1 MRSSTKRSIEPE
13 LTLQSVWDD
22 SIRTPPE
29 NSNGDRKDLSKHL
42 QYFNSI
48 DQESIL
54 NELLNIETE
63 SLRRN
68 NRLRYIRKT
77 IMDLIDRK
85 YSAKYLHH
93 LLESDVHNSNP
104 DKAVQGSQTSLER
117 ALADC
122 KIQIAILQAYIQGKY
137 GDANQN
143 DWFDQYEYLSDNY
156 HATLMNKT
164 EGNGE
169 KPFYFNGT
177 PLAPSKENFHTCREK
192 CLNSHVSQQFNLQ
205 PNHPSWFARLIH
217 TFKHQSIWRKLIS

>member
-1 MRSSTKRSIEPE
+1 MRSSAKRSIEPE

-22 SIRTPPE
+22 SIGTPPE
-29 NSNGDRKDLSKHL
+29 NSNGNRKDLSKHL

-68 NRLRYIRKT
+68 DRLRYIRKT
-77 IMDLIDRK
+77 IMDLMDRK
-85 YSAKYLHH
+85 YFAKYLHH
-93 LLESDVHNSNP
+93 LLESEVHHSNP
-104 DKAVQGSQTSLER
+104 DKTVQGSQTSLER

-143 DWFDQYEYLSDNY
+143 DWFNQYQYLSDNY
-156 HATLMNKT
+156 HATLLNKT
-164 EGNGE
+164 EGNRE

-177 PLAPSKENFHTCREK
+177 SMAPSKDNFHMCREK
-192 CLNSHVSQQFNLQ
+192 CLNSHVSQPFNLQ
-205 PNHPSWFARLIH
+205 PKHPNWLSCLVQA
-217 TFKHQSIWRKLIS
+217 FKGKSVWRKLIS

>member
-1 MRSSTKRSIEPE
+1 MRRSTKRSIEPE

-22 SIRTPPE
+22 SIRTPPV
-29 NSNGDRKDLSKHL
+29 NSNGNRKDLSKHL
-42 QYFNSI
+42 QCFNSI

-54 NELLNIETE
+54 NELLNIESE

-68 NRLRYIRKT
+68 DRLRYIRKS

-93 LLESDVHNSNP
+93 LLGSDVHNSSA
-104 DKAVQGSQTSLER
+104 DRTVQGSQTSLER

-156 HATLMNKT
+156 HATLLHKT
-164 EGNGE
+164 DGNGE

-177 PLAPSKENFHTCREK
+177 PLAPSKENFHICREK

-205 PNHPSWFARLIH
+205 ANHPNWLSRLVQA
-217 TFKHQSIWRKLIS
+217 FKGKSVGRKLIS